1 MNILC
6 IHQNFPG
13 QYRHLAQALRE
24 RGDKVVAIGGPTAQ
38 PSDGIPL
45 HRYDAC
51 PAAGVP
57 ACHPWAADLQT
68 KCFRAQAVA
77 ETVERLL
84 KANAMPRPDLV
95 LGHPGWGELLAIKD
109 VLPDVPVLHYL
120 ELIYLLEGGDVG
132 FDPEVDLAGWRD
144 RSRLRL
150 RRLPQLLAFHD
161 LDWALSPT
169 HWQAS
174 TAPAVFA
181 DRISVIHDGIATD
194 SIRPR
199 SGARLQLN
207 KAGLSFAAGDE
218 VVTFVARQLEPYRGF
233 HRFLRMLPL
242 LQALR
247 PRAHVILVG
256 GDGVAY
262 GQPPPGG
269 GTWRETLLRE
279 LGDRLDHSR
288 IHFVGRIPHPLLHD
302 LFRVSACHVYLTV
315 PFVLSW
321 SLLEAMSC
329 GAVVV
334 GSATAPVQEVI
345 ESGVNGLLVDYFDAE
360 ALAASIAAVLADPAA
375 HRPLGVAARASVVER
390 YDLTR
395 VCLPQQLKLVDAVA
409 TRQRP

>member
-13 QYRHLAQALRE
+13 QYRHLARALLA
-24 RGDKVVAIGGPTAQ
+24 RGDRVVALGGPTAQ
-38 PSDGIPL
+38 ASEGIPL
-45 HRYDAC
+45 HRYDAR
-51 PAAGVP
+51 PAGGVP

-84 KANAMPRPDLV
+84 KSGAMPTPDLV

-109 VLPDVPVLHYL
+109 VLPEVPVLHYL
-120 ELIYLLEGGDVG
+120 ELVYLLEGGDVG
-132 FDPEVDLAGWRD
+132 FDPELDLGNWRD
-144 RSRLRL
+144 QSRLRL
-150 RRLPQLLAFHD
+150 RRAPQLLALWD
-161 LDWALSPT
+161 LDWAISPT

-181 DRISVIHDGIATD
+181 DRISVIHDGIPTE
-194 SIRPR
+194 SIRPQP
-199 SGARLQLN
+199 GARLQLH
-207 KAGLSFAAGDE
+207 KAGLSFQAGDE

-233 HRFLRMLPL
+233 HRFMRMLPL

-256 GDGVAY
+256 GDEVAY

-269 GTWRETLLRE
+269 GTWREALLRE
-279 LGDRLDHSR
+279 LGDRLDPSR

-321 SLLEAMSC
+321 SLLEAMAC

-345 ESGVNGLLVDYFDAE
+345 ESGVNGLLVDYFDAG
-360 ALAASIAAVLADPAA
+360 ALAATIAAVLADPQG
-375 HRPLGVAARASVVER
+375 HRPLGLAARATVVER
-390 YDLTR
+390 YDLQR

-409 TRQRP
+409 NRRRP